1 MTELSQVFG
10 SPSVACYSSD
20 ISFGF
25 FKDLKK
31 FQLCRC
37 GWLCLYVWA
46 QMPGEGV
53 ESLRA
58 RGSGCRE
65 LTNVGSGKLPWIL
78 QRAATLLTTEPSLRY
93 QHSVFKWNML
103 QNLRYKMGE
112 MSHDLVKEMV
122 SPNPWNPKLF
132 LSSSWSAPESWAEIG
147 VLSNLNILCSQICG
161 VLGEGR
167 RGQEWEHTYMS
178 IWKSAVNASMSVWR
192 SEVNV
197 SLSVWRSEVSIFL
210 HCPPYFLRWNLLE
223 PGAHRSGLTT
233 G

>member
-1 MTELSQVFG
+1 MTELAKCSEDLQRLVMAVIFLL
-10 SPSVACYSSD
+10 V
-20 ISFGF
+20 F

-37 GWLCLYVWA
+37 GCLCLYLWA
-46 QMPGEGV
+46 QIPGEGV

-132 LSSSWSAPESWAEIG
+132 LNSSRSAPRE
-147 VLSNLNILCSQICG
+147 
-161 VLGEGR
+161 LGR
-167 RGQEWEHTYMS
+167 NWCF
-178 IWKSAVNASMSVWR
+178 K
-192 SEVNV
+192 
-197 SLSVWRSEVSIFL
+197 
-210 HCPPYFLRWNLLE
+210 
-223 PGAHRSGLTT
+223 
-233 G
+233 